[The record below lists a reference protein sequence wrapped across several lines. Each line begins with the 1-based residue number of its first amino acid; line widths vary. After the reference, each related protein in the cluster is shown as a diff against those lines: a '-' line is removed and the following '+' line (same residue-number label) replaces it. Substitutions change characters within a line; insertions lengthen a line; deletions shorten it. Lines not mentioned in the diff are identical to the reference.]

1 MQINNSNLHTNATF
15 LGNFDGSCEYSKTIP
30 ETFYLQHPGMIL
42 NSKRNKK
49 GFTLIELMLAIT
61 ISVVVVGTVY
71 VTFYQS
77 HKVTQSIMAQT
88 EVYQMARLCMDRMM
102 KDLNCIYFSP
112 YLVLDDDLMKNTKA
126 NELAQKYRFLGKN
139 ENDGTNDTDKLY
151 FTTTSD
157 IGLGD
162 KSGILNEVDYELKE
176 DPDNKG
182 MYFLIR
188 REDNKPHDGIT
199 ESARN
204 PGMEIAENVVSMN
217 ILYYDKSGKESD
229 EWDATSTAEPALPYM
244 IKITLTFKNGKD
256 TYTFTSVASPVL
268 AKMQSSK
275 TGVKQ

>member
-1 MQINNSNLHTNATF
+1 MQINNSDLHSEASFIGCIISSPGYVKN
-15 LGNFDGSCEYSKTIP
+15 IP
-30 ETFYLQHPGMIL
+30 EHFSTGRPEMAL
-42 NSKRNKK
+42 NSKQNKK
-49 GFTLIELMLAIT
+49 GFTLVEMMLAIA

-77 HKVTQSIMAQT
+77 HKVTKTIMAQT

-112 YLVLDDDLMKNTKA
+112 YLILDDDLKNNPKA
-126 NELAQKYRFLGKN
+126 NELAQKYRFIGKH

-162 KSGILNEVDYELKE
+162 KTGILNEVDYELKE

-182 MYFLIR
+182 LYFLIR

-199 ESARN
+199 DNGRN
-204 PGMEIAENVVSMN
+204 PGMEIAENVVSMS
-217 ILYYDKSGKESD
+217 IVYYGKENKESD
-229 EWDATSTAEPALPYM
+229 EWDASSTSPPALPQM
-244 IKITLTFKNGKD
+244 IKITLTFKSGKD
-256 TYTFTSVASPVL
+256 TYTFSSVASPVL
-268 AKMQSSK
+268 AKMQLPKS
-275 TGVKQ
+275 GA

>member
-1 MQINNSNLHTNATF
+1 MSMLKSIPKPF
-15 LGNFDGSCEYSKTIP
+15 PLGPHRI
-30 ETFYLQHPGMIL
+30 IL
-42 NSKRNKK
+42 NSKQKKK
-49 GFTLIELMLAIT
+49 GFTLIELMLAIA

-77 HKVTQSIMAQT
+77 HKVTKSIMAQT

-112 YLVLDDDLMKNTKA
+112 YLVLDEDLKSNQKA
-126 NELAQKYRFLGKN
+126 NELAQKYRLIGKN
-139 ENDGTNDTDKLY
+139 ENDGTNDTDRLY

-199 ESARN
+199 ESGRN

-217 ILYYDKSGKESD
+217 IVYYDKSGKESD
-229 EWDATSTAEPALPYM
+229 EWDASSTSPPALPHM
-244 IKITLTFKNGKD
+244 IKITLTFKNGND
-256 TYTFTSVASPVL
+256 TYTFTGVASPVL
-268 AKMQSSK
+268 ARMQLPK
-275 TGVKQ
+275 IGEN